1 MAKKK
6 TAPVKVE
13 EKEIEKVEVEEVK
26 AEENTVVPAEITKE
40 KVCEFYGISDAEVF
54 DWDFAKYWVSKA
66 EAEVLEAWGKENAKV
81 KAWDIEF
88 NMYKGSEEV
97 KAIIVKYGI
106 TAEQVANWE
115 MDELSA
121 EEKDIITNYYNELV
135 KWL

>member
-6 TAPVKVE
+6 AVAVE
-13 EKEIEKVEVEEVK
+13 ATEEVTPVVEA
-26 AEENTVVPAEITKE
+26 AEEITKE
-40 KVCEFYGISDAEVF
+40 QICEFYWISDNEVF
-54 DWDFAKYWVSKA
+54 DWDFEKYWVKKE
-66 EAEVLEAWGKENAKV
+66 EAKVLECWGKENMKV

-88 NMYKGSEEV
+88 SMYKWSPEV
-97 KAIIVKYGI
+97 RAIIVKYGI

-115 MDELSA
+115 MDELSE